1 MSIESAEKTIQGN
14 WEEVKKKIKNQWG
27 KLTDKDID
35 SINGSY
41 DGLVGKVKELYG
53 CSREEV
59 EKQLTKVINGFDF
72 NSIKK
77 VMGDSFENV
86 KDKSEDVIK
95 YVKQNP
101 VKSVVVAMAVGVLFA
116 KIFKK

>member
-27 KLTDKDID
+27 KLTD
-35 SINGSY
+35 Y